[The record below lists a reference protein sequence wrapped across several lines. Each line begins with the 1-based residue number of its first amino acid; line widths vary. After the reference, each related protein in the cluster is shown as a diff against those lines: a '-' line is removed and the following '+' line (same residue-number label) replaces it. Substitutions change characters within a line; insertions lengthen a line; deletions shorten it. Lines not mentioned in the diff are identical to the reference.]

1 LKKGAKAM
9 YQPRLDDPLEMLDTP
24 SMIVDLTLMEANIAS
39 LMDHFRARHVNVRP
53 HLKTV
58 KSPELAHILLA
69 AGAVG
74 GCVAKVSEA
83 EVMAQAGIEDL
94 LITSEIVGKPKLA
107 RLVALAQQHP
117 HIKVVVD
124 SLTGAEQLNQ
134 ALHHAQLKLD
144 VLLDLNV
151 GQNRCGVIP
160 GEAALALA
168 RHIGEMSNL
177 QLVGVQGYEGHLQ
190 HLHDPV
196 ERAQR
201 CRQSMQLLTSTAAQL
216 LAEGFAIAIVTTGGT
231 GTAEICA
238 GCDGVTEVQP
248 GSFIFMDT
256 DYRNAL
262 GPVYSNALTILS
274 TVISRP
280 APNRAVVDA
289 GLKSLSIDSGMPEPK
304 GLPGIKYRPGGD
316 EHGILTW
323 DESIEPSPVKLEVGD
338 RVEFIPSHID
348 TTINLHDF
356 YYAYRTGKLE
366 AIWPVAARG
375 KVQ

>member
-1 LKKGAKAM
+1 M
-9 YQPRLDDPLEMLDTP
+9 YQPRLGDPLEMLDTP
-24 SMIVDLTLMEANIAS
+24 SMLVDLTLMQANIAS
-39 LMDHFRARHVNVRP
+39 LMGHFRAKHVHVRP

-107 RLVALAQQHP
+107 RLVALLQQHP

-134 ALHHAQLKLD
+134 AMHDAQLTLN

-151 GQNRCGVIP
+151 GQNRCGVMP

-168 RHIGEMSNL
+168 RHIDAMSNL
-177 QLVGVQGYEGHLQ
+177 HLIGVQGYEGHLQ

-201 CRQSMQLLTSTAAQL
+201 CRQSMHLLTSTAAQL
-216 LAEGFAIAIVTTGGT
+216 LAEGFAIEIVTTGGT

-289 GLKSLSIDSGMPEPK
+289 GLKSLSIDSGMPEPRE
-304 GLPGIKYRPGGD
+304 LPGVKYRPGGD

-323 DESIEPSPVKLEVGD
+323 DESAESASFKLEVGD
-338 RVEFIPSHID
+338 RIEFIPSHID
-348 TTINLHDF
+348 TTINLHDY
-356 YYAYRTGKLE
+356 YYAYRNGKLE

>member
-1 LKKGAKAM
+1 M
-9 YQPRLDDPLEMLDTP
+9 YQPRLGDPLEMLDTP
-24 SMIVDLTLMEANIAS
+24 SMLVDLTLMEANIAS
-39 LMDHFRARHVNVRP
+39 LMGHFRARHVHVRP

-83 EVMAQAGIEDL
+83 EVMTQAGIEDL

-107 RLVALAQQHP
+107 RLVALVQQHP

-134 ALHHAQLKLD
+134 ATRDAQLTLN

-151 GQNRCGVIP
+151 GQNRCGVMP
-160 GEAALALA
+160 GETALALA

-177 QLVGVQGYEGHLQ
+177 HLIGVQGYEGHLQ

-201 CRQSMQLLTSTAAQL
+201 CRQSMHLLTSTAAQL

-238 GCDGVTEVQP
+238 SCDGVTEVQP

-280 APNRAVVDA
+280 APNRAVADA

-304 GLPGIKYRPGGD
+304 GLPGVKYRPGGD

-323 DESIEPSPVKLEVGD
+323 DESAESPSVKLEVGD
-338 RVEFIPSHID
+338 RIEFIPSHID

-356 YYAYRTGKLE
+356 YYAYRNGKLE

>member
-1 LKKGAKAM
+1 M
-9 YQPRLDDPLEMLDTP
+9 YQPRLGDPLEMLDTP

-39 LMDHFRARHVNVRP
+39 LMGHFRSTNVHVRP

-58 KSPELAHILLA
+58 KSPELAHTLLA

-83 EVMAQAGIEDL
+83 EVMTHAGIEDL
-94 LITSEIVGKPKLA
+94 LITSEIVGRPKLA
-107 RLVALAQQHP
+107 RLVALVQQHP

-124 SLTGAEQLNQ
+124 SLPGAQQLNQ
-134 ALHHAQLKLD
+134 ALHDAQLTLN
-144 VLLDLNV
+144 VLIDLNV
-151 GQNRCGVIP
+151 GQNRCGVMP

-168 RHIGEMSNL
+168 QRIGEMSNL

-190 HLHDPV
+190 HLHDPG

-216 LAEGFAIAIVTTGGT
+216 KTAGFAIEIVTTGGT

-304 GLPGIKYRPGGD
+304 GLPGVKYRPGGD

-323 DESIEPSPVKLEVGD
+323 DESPEPSHVKLEVGD

-348 TTINLHDF
+348 TTINLHDY
-356 YYAYRTGKLE
+356 YYAYRNGKLE

>member
-1 LKKGAKAM
+1 M
-9 YQPRLDDPLEMLDTP
+9 YQPRIGDSLDALDTP
-24 SMIVDLTLMEANIAS
+24 SMIVDLVLMEENIAR
-39 LMDHFRARHVNVRP
+39 LMKRFQEKKIHVRP

-58 KSPELAHILLA
+58 KSPELARMLLA
-69 AGAVG
+69 AGAIG

-83 EVMAQAGIEDL
+83 EVMAQEGIDDL
-94 LITSEIVGKPKLA
+94 LITTEIVGQPKLR
-107 RLVALAQQHP
+107 RLAALVQQHP

-124 SLTGAEQLNQ
+124 SLVGAQTMNTVMGD
-134 ALHHAQLKLD
+134 AHVKID

-151 GQNRCGVIP
+151 GQNRCGVTP
-160 GEAALALA
+160 GQEALTLAQQ
-168 RHIGEMSNL
+168 IGKQPNL
-177 QLVGVQGYEGHLQ
+177 RLVGVQGYEGHLQ
-190 HLHDPV
+190 HIRNAE

-201 CRQSMQLLTSTAAQL
+201 CQQAMQLLTETAAQL
-216 LAEGFAIAIVTTGGT
+216 RAEGFPIEIVTTGGT

-238 GCDGVTEVQP
+238 SSPGITEVQP
-248 GSFIFMDT
+248 GSFVFMDT

-280 APNRAVVDA
+280 APTRAVIDA
-289 GLKSLSIDSGMPEPK
+289 GLKSLSIESGMPEPR
-304 GLPGIKYRPGGD
+304 GLSGVAYRPGGD

-323 DESIEPSPVKLEVGD
+323 SNPSEISLEVGD
-338 RVEFIPSHID
+338 RIEFIPSHID
-348 TTINLHDF
+348 TTINLHDY
-356 YYAYRTGKLE
+356 YYAYRNGTLE